1 MAAPEG
7 SMDEVVAWERREILR
22 IAARDLTGRDGVEA
36 TTGLLADVAR
46 DVLVAA
52 HGAAGADLGDG
63 DELVVVGMGR
73 SEEHTSELQS
83 LMRISSAVFCLKTK
97 TKITMFSYVHIYTSI
112 TTTTINSLR

>member
-63 DELVVVGMGR
+63 DHLVVGGMGKLGGDDR
-73 SEEHTSELQS
+73 DRRRASQNSSH
-83 LMRISSAVFCLKTK
+83 SSACR
-97 TKITMFSYVHIYTSI
+97 
-112 TTTTINSLR
+112 LRCSV